1 MRQVS
6 SIGQLAPVTRSR
18 ARTPVHCSLAV
29 PERLLRLLEAATC
42 ATLALKSNSPLQSA
56 QGQVKRKNA
65 RAGG

>member
-1 MRQVS
+1 
-6 SIGQLAPVTRSR
+6 
-18 ARTPVHCSLAV
+18 LAV